1 MADLPTEVLDLIVS
15 QVALET
21 RWEPKEKAFKKDLG
35 TLRSLRLANRRLLQV
50 ASAYLFED
58 VTLYFTE
65 ASHTKMMAI
74 SQHPGYR
81 MCVRT
86 VGISPKAIFGQFLDR
101 DSFGQ
106 WLHKARPLVMSAD
119 YSEGYIRMPQYMAF
133 LLKKGLAIDFHYAE
147 YVSLYRKQE
156 QLFGKAGSLLKTA
169 ISCFPRLEEVS
180 SSVRTPPTTY
190 SVPSFDDA
198 SVSDIWQDSACLYKF
213 DLEHAVMI
221 LTAVSQGRSLARTQ
235 LDIGHFFYKLDTLIM
250 DLQDSVARG
259 QIQKLV
265 ADSKK
270 IELSIQTLDF
280 PRLQQALSTGK
291 CKDFLG
297 LMKSLESLSC
307 WAYELHG
314 SPFAYPSISDIFGDN
329 TWQQLRRLEVGGV
342 CTYAS
347 DLAKILKRHRSTLQK
362 LVLLDILLSRGS
374 WQDVFVEVRGGAI
387 QVLKVHHLGCGDD
400 PELFLED
407 TVIQHLDPIKS
418 SHPLHAFLFQ
428 GASWKPWLD
437 QFLEYPD
444 PDSDSDSDS
453 EPGSN
458 SGSDLGSNA
467 GSDSGSDLVSIAG
480 SDSDSNP
487 NLASDPELFNSEDI
501 DME

>member
-15 QVALET
+15 QVALEKW
-21 RWEPKEKAFKKDLG
+21 WEPKQKSFKKDLG
-35 TLRSLRLANRRLLQV
+35 TLRSLRLANRRLLQL

-58 VTLYFTE
+58 ITLYFTE
-65 ASHTKMMAI
+65 ASHAKMMAI

-86 VGISPKAIFGQFLDR
+86 VGISPKAISGQFLDR

-106 WLHKARPLVMSAD
+106 WLHQARPLVMSAD
-119 YSEGYIRMPQYMAF
+119 HSEGYIRMPQYMVQ
-133 LLKKGLAIDFHYAE
+133 LLMLRKGLGIDVHYAE

-169 ISCFPRLEEVS
+169 ISCFPRLKEVS
-180 SSVRTPPTTY
+180 PSVRTPPTPY
-190 SVPSFDDA
+190 SVPCFDDA
-198 SVSDIWQDSACLYKF
+198 TLSDIWQDSACLYKY

-221 LTAVSQGRSLARTQ
+221 LTAVFQGRSLARTQ
-235 LDIGHFFYKLDTLIM
+235 FDMGQFFYKLDNLIM
-250 DLQDSVARG
+250 DLQDPIACG

-270 IELSIQTLDF
+270 MELSIQTLDF
-280 PRLQQALSTGK
+280 PRLQQALNTGK

-307 WAYELHG
+307 WTYELHG

-329 TWQQLRRLEVGGV
+329 TWQQLRRLEVGGIRA
-342 CTYAS
+342 CAS

-374 WQDVFVEVRGGAI
+374 WQDVFVEVRGRAI

-400 PELFLED
+400 PDLFFED
-407 TVIQHLDPIKS
+407 TVLQHLDPIKT

-437 QFLEYPD
+437 QLLEYPD
-444 PDSDSDSDS
+444 PDSDSDS

-458 SGSDLGSNA
+458 SGSDLASN
-467 GSDSGSDLVSIAG
+467 AG

-487 NLASDPELFNSEDI
+487 NLASDPEFFDSEDI
-501 DME
+501 DTE